1 VGKPKV
7 LNLFKWKHEPYE
19 LFYKDHENQVV
30 YYVRSVVTEL
40 QPILR
45 LKRQKISVFSFK
57 CWVLIKIV
65 HIFVISI
72 KFWVGELDLKWNPW
86 HGKKSEFLWTIVR
99 RFSTIFE
106 FFKRK
111 RELYALFH
119 EDSENRVVFDVRS
132 VVTELQSILRLK
144 KQKIADFSLK
154 CWVLIKIIHIFVIS
168 IKFWVG
174 ELDLKW
180 NPWHGQ
186 KSEFLW
192 TIVRR
197 FSTIFEFFKRK
208 RELYALFHEDSEN
221 RVLFDVRSVVTELQ
235 SILRL
240 KKQKIADFSLK
251 CWVLIKIIHIFVIS
265 IKFWVGELDL
275 KWNPWHGQK
284 SEFLWTI
291 VRRFSTIFE
300 FFKRKRELYALF
312 HEDSE
317 NRVLFD
323 VRSVVTELQSILRL
337 KKQKIADFSL
347 KCWVLIKIIHIFVI
361 SIKFWVGELDLK
373 WNPWHGQKSEFLWT
387 IVRRFSTIFEFF
399 KRKRELYALFHE
411 DSENRVSVGFLV
423 KKERNN

>member
-45 LKRQKISVFSFK
+45 SKRQKISVFSFK

-317 NRVLFD
+317 NRV
-323 VRSVVTELQSILRL
+323 
-337 KKQKIADFSL
+337 
-347 KCWVLIKIIHIFVI
+347 
-361 SIKFWVGELDLK
+361 
-373 WNPWHGQKSEFLWT
+373 
-387 IVRRFSTIFEFF
+387 
-399 KRKRELYALFHE
+399 
-411 DSENRVSVGFLV
+411 SVGFLV

>member
-1 VGKPKV
+1 M
-7 LNLFKWKHEPYE
+7 
-19 LFYKDHENQVV
+19 
-30 YYVRSVVTEL
+30 
-40 QPILR
+40 
-45 LKRQKISVFSFK
+45 
-57 CWVLIKIV
+57 
-65 HIFVISI
+65 
-72 KFWVGELDLKWNPW
+72 DLKWNPW
-86 HGKKSEFLWTIVR
+86 LGQNWEILWTIVR
-99 RFSTIFE
+99 RFLTIFE

-119 EDSENRVVFDVRS
+119 EDSENQVPFGVRS

-208 RELYALFHEDSEN
+208 RELYALFYKNSEN
-221 RVLFDVRSVVTELQ
+221 RVLFDARSVVSELQ

-240 KKQKIADFSLK
+240 EKQKIAVFSLK
-251 CWVLIKIIHIFVIS
+251 CWVSIKIIHIFVIS
-265 IKFWVGELDL
+265 INFWVGELDL
-275 KWNPWHGQK
+275 KWNPWHGKK

-300 FFKRKRELYALF
+300 FFKWEHELYALF
-312 HEDSE
+312 HDDSD
-317 NRVLFD
+317 NRVHFD
-323 VRSVVTELQSILRL
+323 VRSVVTEL
-337 KKQKIADFSL
+337 
-347 KCWVLIKIIHIFVI
+347 
-361 SIKFWVGELDLK
+361 
-373 WNPWHGQKSEFLWT
+373 
-387 IVRRFSTIFEFF
+387 
-399 KRKRELYALFHE
+399 
-411 DSENRVSVGFLV
+411 
-423 KKERNN
+423 

>member
-1 VGKPKV
+1 MGKPKV

-45 LKRQKISVFSFK
+45 SKRQKISVFSFK

-99 RFSTIFE
+99 RFSTIYE

-221 RVLFDVRSVVTELQ
+221 RVPFDVRSVVTELY
-235 SILRL
+235 
-240 KKQKIADFSLK
+240 
-251 CWVLIKIIHIFVIS
+251 V
-265 IKFWVGELDL
+265 
-275 KWNPWHGQK
+275 
-284 SEFLWTI
+284 
-291 VRRFSTIFE
+291 
-300 FFKRKRELYALF
+300 
-312 HEDSE
+312 
-317 NRVLFD
+317 
-323 VRSVVTELQSILRL
+323 
-337 KKQKIADFSL
+337 
-347 KCWVLIKIIHIFVI
+347 
-361 SIKFWVGELDLK
+361 
-373 WNPWHGQKSEFLWT
+373 
-387 IVRRFSTIFEFF
+387 
-399 KRKRELYALFHE
+399 
-411 DSENRVSVGFLV
+411 
-423 KKERNN
+423 